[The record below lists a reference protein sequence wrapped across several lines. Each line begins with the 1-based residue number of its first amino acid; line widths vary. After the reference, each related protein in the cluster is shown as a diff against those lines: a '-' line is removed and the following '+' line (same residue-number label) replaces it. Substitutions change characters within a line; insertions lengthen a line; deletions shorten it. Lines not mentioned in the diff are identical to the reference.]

1 MEEAIVLIEPAE
13 FSETGK
19 LIRVL
24 DFFGI
29 AAKQLTVVEFVETIK
44 ANHGGSEFRLLCT
57 AATFLKFLA
66 LSGPAG
72 DVAGLWQG
80 SVHSAFIFEGGNFTA
95 LETLVSTISGGE
107 CLPAPANPPEQWIV
121 TDTFPEFCKSMS
133 GLRVSTTAGGPK
145 LALIADWAG
154 ANPDNLVSDGR
165 HSFYVRLSYC
175 GVPTFIST
183 APNIIDIGKD
193 LAGADFDIR
202 QHFASTIPLVLY
214 INWAFPES
222 CWRAPEAPACL
233 IIDDPLLKP
242 RYGFLKFQRLLDLM
256 RQRNFSTSIAF
267 IPWNWRRNNTK
278 VVQLFKE
285 NPERLSLSIHGCDHT
300 GGEFGSL
307 NVGRLAWK
315 SRESLRRMWRHQS
328 KTGLPHDAVMVF
340 PQGVFS
346 SRAMEVLKRSRFL
359 GVVNSEILCTD
370 SDGHKIKIEDY
381 WQVGVLN
388 YSEFPIFTRR
398 YASAGIENFAFD
410 ILLGKPCLVV
420 AHHNDCHDDCSHIAD
435 FMDRLNQLNARLHW
449 VNLGEA
455 LRRSFRQR
463 QVSPGMV
470 EIEMYGS
477 EVRVEN
483 PFPLRTSFHFRK
495 RESAV
500 EHIEA
505 VEASGDPVRWAAM
518 DDKQGLSFNIDLNPG
533 ESKIVKVGYKQFGS
547 VDGFTGENLSYK
559 LKAMVRRYLSEVR
572 DNYITRKSFST

>member
-1 MEEAIVLIEPAE
+1 MEEAIVLTEPPE
-13 FSETGK
+13 FSEAGN
-19 LIRVL
+19 LSRVL

-29 AAKQLTVVEFVETIK
+29 GASELTAEELFEKIK
-44 ANHGGSEFRLLCT
+44 ANDSSSKFRLLCT
-57 AATFLKFLA
+57 AATLLKFLA
-66 LSGPAG
+66 LVGPEAEDTG
-72 DVAGLWQG
+72 FWQG
-80 SVHSAFIFEGGNFTA
+80 SVHSAFIFEGGDFSA
-95 LETLVSTISGGE
+95 LENVVSRISGGE
-107 CLPAPANPPEQWIV
+107 CLLAQMNLPEQWIV
-121 TDTFPEFCKSMS
+121 TDTIPEFCRSMS
-133 GLRVSTTAGGPK
+133 GLRVNVARAEPK
-145 LALIADWAG
+145 LALIVDRVSANADK
-154 ANPDNLVSDGR
+154 LISDGR
-165 HSFYVRLSYC
+165 HSFYVRLSC
-175 GVPTFIST
+175 HGVPAFVST
-183 APNIIDIGKD
+183 AGKIIDIRKD

-202 QHFASTIPLVLY
+202 QHFVSATPLVLY
-214 INWAFPES
+214 INWAFPKS

-267 IPWNWRRNNTK
+267 IPWNWRRNNSK

-328 KTGLPHDAVMVF
+328 RTGLPHDAVMVF

-346 SRAMEVLKRSRFL
+346 SRAMEVLKRTRFL

-370 SDGHKIKIEDY
+370 SDGHTIKIEDY
-381 WQVGVLN
+381 WKVGVLN

-420 AHHNDCHDDCSHIAD
+420 AHHNDCHDDCRHIAD
-435 FMDRLNQLNARLHW
+435 FMDRLNQLNAPLRW

-463 QVSPGMV
+463 QVSPGMM

-483 PFPLRTSFHFRK
+483 PFLLRTIFHFRK
-495 RESAV
+495 RESRV
-500 EHIEA
+500 EHIDT
-505 VEASGDPVRWAAM
+505 VETSGNPIQWVATA
-518 DDKQGLSFNIDLNPG
+518 DKQCLSFSVELNPG
-533 ESKIVKVGYKQFGS
+533 ESRIVKVGYKEFES
-547 VDGFTGENLSYK
+547 VDSFKGEDLRYK

-572 DNYITRKSFST
+572 DNFVSRKPL